1 MVTSLLVLVAGT
13 THATRA
19 LGLALLISSSGI
31 AIGLFVDYT
40 ALFCD
45 ADMQAVCTTQA
56 ALVYFGALAAAFW
69 TFIVALTTL
78 LAPRDGASQT
88 KVAIVVSH
96 LVAWLVPLL
105 GLILAA
111 ATDHFRY
118 SHYDAARFCFVDS
131 ADTIAWPW
139 VLFFGPA
146 MLLAAMSLVASVVLC
161 VRRRGQHVAM
171 ALFVALF
178 ALLLLLWAI
187 MRILL
192 DVAGT
197 PSERI
202 GDASG
207 TLADGETLWHIG
219 AIAAALLGVV
229 LIILLI
235 DIVVERVRARG
246 PKKSSDGLDI
256 KAQDVLSDRNKT
268 AKELTTQ
275 KDVYEVD
282 AIISDSD
289 EESLSIRVLD
299 AAESD
304 SHEPP
309 PPQVQSSTLKSP
321 REQVIYGTLPNH
333 APTPSSPRAP
343 IIYDRAMPVSPRTT
357 NLFDEAVVDLSSTS
371 SSYSLSSTTS
381 TSGSSSSSRSN
392 SFSESRSPDLR
403 PGSMSNSDDD
413 LIVSP
418 SRGNTS
424 IAPRGDAN
432 AIESI
437 IDELAAFDDEDES

>member
-1 MVTSLLVLVAGT
+1 MSLLVLVAGT

-131 ADTIAWPW
+131 GDTVAWPW

-146 MLLAAMSLVASVVLC
+146 MLLAAMSLVASVALC

-202 GDASG
+202 DDTSG
-207 TLADGETLWHIG
+207 TLADGETLWHVG

-229 LIILLI
+229 LIVLLI
-235 DIVVERVRARG
+235 DIVVERARARG

-268 AKELTTQ
+268 AKELTTH

-321 REQVIYGTLPNH
+321 REQVIYGTLPNQ
-333 APTPSSPRAP
+333 ATLSSPRAP
-343 IIYDRAMPVSPRTT
+343 VVYDRSMPVSPRTT

-381 TSGSSSSSRSN
+381 TSGSSRSSSSSRSN

-403 PGSMSNSDDD
+403 PGSMSDSDDD

-418 SRGNTS
+418 SRGNAS

-437 IDELAAFDDEDES
+437 IDELAAFDDEEQS